1 MIVGGLRGLLLR
13 GLFAVALAARQL
25 LAVQHDAHHERG
37 AVILARSRHQLV
49 DRGRAAVLLREDL
62 QERFVVVVQLAIDGM
77 VVQRLVQRA
86 QDQRLGLI
94 VAAAWSFTPL
104 TFLFPGFLA
113 IIVFPVI
120 GAFAT
125 EIIAEDGN
133 LSKAFGGA
141 MGSLLGFFL
150 TVGFKFALIVWY
162 LYLVV
167 DYLVFY
173 LRN

>member
-1 MIVGGLRGLLLR
+1 METIWIV
-13 GLFAVALAARQL
+13 
-25 LAVQHDAHHERG
+25 
-37 AVILARSRHQLV
+37 VILALLIIGLLGTFIPVLPSTAIGWIAMLIFYLV
-49 DRGRAAVLLREDL
+49 SENSLSGSTMIWVTVAA
-62 QERFVVVVQLAIDGM
+62 VVVQLLDVLLPLWGVKLFGGTKKGVRGATI
-77 VVQRLVQRA
+77 
-86 QDQRLGLI
+86 GLI
-94 VAAAWSFTPL
+94 VAAVWSFTPL

-113 IIVFPVI
+113 IIIFPII
-120 GAFAT
+120 GAFTT
-125 EIIAEDGN
+125 EIVAEDGN

-173 LRN
+173 LGN

>member
-1 MIVGGLRGLLLR
+1 METIWIV
-13 GLFAVALAARQL
+13 
-25 LAVQHDAHHERG
+25 
-37 AVILARSRHQLV
+37 VILAMLIFYLITDNGLSGSTMIWV
-49 DRGRAAVLLREDL
+49 TVAAVA
-62 QERFVVVVQLAIDGM
+62 VQLLDILLPLWGVKLFGGTKKGVRGATI
-77 VVQRLVQRA
+77 
-86 QDQRLGLI
+86 GLI